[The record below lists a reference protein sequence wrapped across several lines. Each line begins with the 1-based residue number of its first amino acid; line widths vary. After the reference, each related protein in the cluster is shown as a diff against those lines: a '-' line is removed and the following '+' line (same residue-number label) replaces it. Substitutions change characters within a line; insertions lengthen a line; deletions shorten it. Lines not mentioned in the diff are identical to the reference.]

1 MRFPLVAA
9 ACAALLCM
17 APALAAP
24 KAPRA
29 APVDP
34 IAAKLKESEARYAA
48 GQYREAAELLE
59 QLMQE
64 APNPAILYNL
74 ARAWDQAG
82 ELERALRGYQSYV
95 SSPDGTDPTRLK
107 RSSLSIDRIK
117 GILAQKEADRRAA
130 EEEIRRAED
139 EAREAKARAQK
150 EAAAARAAAEAAE
163 EEALARAENEAR
175 SRSALRVGAVVSGV
189 LGVAAL
195 GGGTWYGLQSRSS
208 YGTFKAARGDTQEA
222 GVALKQQLQAQ
233 TRQQAL
239 FADVGFAVGAA
250 ALVTAILLWPKG
262 GGEDADTHHG
272 GEHDAP
278 AADEPAPAEEEE
290 DVSWQFQ
297 LSPVSA
303 GLLVRF

>member
-1 MRFPLVAA
+1 MRFSLVAA
-9 ACAALLCM
+9 ACAAWLCA
-17 APALAAP
+17 APPAAVAAP
-24 KAPRA
+24 KAQKGPQA
-29 APVDP
+29 DP
-34 IAAKLKESEARYAA
+34 IATKLKESEQRYAA

-82 ELERALRGYQSYV
+82 ELEKALRGYQQYV

-139 EAREAKARAQK
+139 ETKAAKARAQK

-163 EEALARAENEAR
+163 EEAQARAEGEAR
-175 SRSALRVGAVVSGV
+175 TRSALRVGSVVSGV
-189 LGVAAL
+189 LGVAGL
-195 GGGTWYGLQSRSS
+195 GAGTWFGLAAKTS
-208 YGTFKAARGDTQEA
+208 YDTFKAANADTNEA
-222 GVALKQQLQAQ
+222 GALLKKQLEAQ
-233 TRQQAL
+233 TKTQAL
-239 FADVGFAVGAA
+239 YADVGFAVGAA
-250 ALVTAILLWPKG
+250 ALVTAIVLWPKG
-262 GGEDADTHHG
+262 GGDAADH
-272 GEHDAP
+272 EHDRPTPDESAP
-278 AADEPAPAEEEE
+278 PEEEE
-290 DVSWQFQ
+290 EVSWQLQ

-303 GLLVRF
+303 GVLVRF

>member
-1 MRFPLVAA
+1 MRSPLVAA
-9 ACAALLCM
+9 ACAAWLC
-17 APALAAP
+17 ASPALAAP
-24 KAPRA
+24 KAPKA
-29 APVDP
+29 APVDS
-34 IAAKLKESEARYAA
+34 IATKLKESEQRYAA

-95 SSPDGTDPTRLK
+95 ASPDGTDPTRLK

-117 GILAQKEADRRAA
+117 GILAQKEADRRSA
-130 EEEIRRAED
+130 EEEIRRAEE

-150 EAAAARAAAEAAE
+150 EAAAARAAAEAVE
-163 EEALARAENEAR
+163 EEALTRAENEAR
-175 SRSALRVGAVVSGV
+175 ARSGLRVGSVVSGV

-195 GGGTWYGLQSRSS
+195 GAGTWFGLQSRTS
-208 YGTFKAARGDTQEA
+208 YDKFKAARGDSNGE
-222 GVALKQQLQAQ
+222 GVTLKQKLQAQ
-233 TRQQAL
+233 TQQQAL
-239 FADVGFAVGAA
+239 YADIGFAVGAA
-250 ALVTAILLWPKG
+250 ALVTAIVLWPKG
-262 GGEDADTHHG
+262 GGEDADHG
-272 GEHDAP
+272 GHGPEHDA
-278 AADEPAPAEEEE
+278 APAEEEE
-290 DVSWQFQ
+290 EASWQLQ

>member
-1 MRFPLVAA
+1 MV
-9 ACAALLCM
+9 
-17 APALAAP
+17 PALAAP
-24 KAPRA
+24 KAPKA
-29 APVDP
+29 APAADP

-48 GQYREAAELLE
+48 GQYRDAAELLE

-82 ELERALRGYQSYV
+82 EPERALRGYQSYV
-95 SSPDGTDPTRLK
+95 ASPDGTDPTRLK

-117 GILAQKEADRRAA
+117 GILAQKDADRRAA
-130 EEEIRRAED
+130 EEEIRRAEE

-163 EEALARAENEAR
+163 EEAYARAEGEAR
-175 SRSALRVGAVVSGV
+175 TRGRLRVGSVVSGV

-195 GGGTWYGLQSRSS
+195 GGGTWFGLQSRTSFEK
-208 YGTFKAARGDTQEA
+208 FKAARGETNAD
-222 GVALKQQLQAQ
+222 GVTLKQELQAQ
-233 TRQQAL
+233 TQQQAL
-239 FADVGFAVGAA
+239 YADIGFAVGAA
-250 ALVTAILLWPKG
+250 ALVTAIVLWPRG
-262 GGEDADTHHG
+262 DGEDADSGSGDTP
-272 GEHDAP
+272 DA
-278 AADEPAPAEEEE
+278 APAEEEE
-290 DVSWQFQ
+290 EHVSWHFQ

>member
-1 MRFPLVAA
+1 MRFQLVAA
-9 ACAALLCM
+9 ACAAWLCAA

-24 KAPRA
+24 RGQKAPA
-29 APVDP
+29 ADP
-34 IAAKLKESEARYAA
+34 IAAKLKASEQCYAA

-82 ELERALRGYQSYV
+82 ELEKALRGYQAYV

-117 GILAQKEADRRAA
+117 GILAQKEVDRRAA
-130 EEEIRRAED
+130 EEEIHRAEE
-139 EAREAKARAQK
+139 EARAAKARAQK

-163 EEALARAENEAR
+163 EEAHARAEAEAR
-175 SRSALRVGAVVSGV
+175 TRAGLRVGSLVSGV
-189 LGVAAL
+189 LGVAGL
-195 GGGTWYGLQSRSS
+195 GAGTWFGLQARTG
-208 YGTFKAARGDTQEA
+208 YDKFKAADGATNEEGA
-222 GVALKQQLQAQ
+222 ALKKKLETQ
-233 TRQQAL
+233 TRTQAL
-239 FADVGFAVGAA
+239 YADVGFAVGAA
-250 ALVTAILLWPKG
+250 ALVTAIVLWPKG
-262 GGEDADTHHG
+262 GGDEDGHDG
-272 GEHDAP
+272 GH
-278 AADEPAPAEEEE
+278 APAEESAPADEE
-290 DVSWQFQ
+290 DVSWQLQ